1 MVAVL
6 DETNGWQR
14 RSAGSRGPSSGVL
27 ETQRKTI
34 GCELASDYAII
45 GRSEVPGPL
54 RELGERLARFC
65 AQHEW
70 PYSHTAI
77 GGGSDGAAQHTMGF
91 DQVYIQ
97 RYVPG
102 TVSETLGFH
111 FDSFSQFG
119 ELICGVTL
127 SGSCDFLLRK
137 TKADNFVKDVP
148 RVLQAPNTLAI
159 RQAPLCFYAM
169 TGIVSPGC
177 RACVRACCARV
188 WPRTL
193 A

>member
-27 ETQRKTI
+27 ETQRKTF

-70 PYSHTAI
+70 PYSHPAI

-111 FDSFSQFG
+111 VDSFSQFG
-119 ELICGVTL
+119 ELIVCGVTL

-148 RVLQAPNTLAI
+148 RANTPAI

-177 RACVRACCARV
+177 RAR
-188 WPRTL
+188 
-193 A
+193 